1 MIRVQDMT
9 VDHLFCI
16 LSKDLW
22 LNLGVSLNMCIYEN
36 NILQWLIDEDIQI
49 DGSNWKQHEL
59 DCLNR

>member
-1 MIRVQDMT
+1 MT
-9 VDHLFCI
+9 VHHLLCI

-36 NILQWLIDEDIQI
+36 NILQWLIDGDIQI
-49 DGSNWKQHEL
+49 DSSKWKQHEL

>member
-1 MIRVQDMT
+1 MIQVQDMT

-22 LNLGVSLNMCIYEN
+22 LKLGVSLNMCIYEN

-49 DGSNWKQHEL
+49 DGSKWKQHEL